1 MNGMVKI
8 SMSRTERIRIG
19 IVQFKADNDEPGE
32 NLEKATSYIE
42 NLVEEDVN
50 IVVLPEMFNSGY
62 GTDEETVKN
71 AVEMQEETEEV
82 LSALADYND
91 IAIVGGMVNKT
102 KDGLFNSTV
111 IMLPYLEAIY
121 YNKTHL
127 FREEKKV
134 FTPGKEFKS
143 FEYSGVKFGLL
154 MCYEIGFPEIS
165 RKLCRQGAEVL
176 LVPFAFGRERRMIY
190 DTATR
195 ARSIENGCF
204 LAAASQVGSNKFMN
218 FVGESRIVS
227 PSGEII
233 ADCGGAE
240 GFAFTDVDTK
250 LVKRY
255 RFNESRDSHGYFSNF
270 REDLYV

>member
-1 MNGMVKI
+1 MNGMVKT

-42 NLVEEDVN
+42 SLVEEDVN

-62 GTDEETVKN
+62 GTDEATVKN

-111 IMLPYLEAIY
+111 IMLPYLEAVY

-134 FTPGKEFKS
+134 FTPGKEFRS
-143 FEYSGVKFGLL
+143 FEYLGVKFGLL

-176 LVPFAFGRERRMIY
+176 LVPFAFGRERKTIY
-190 DTATR
+190 ETATR

-204 LAAASQVGSNKFMN
+204 LAAASQVGSNKSMN

-240 GFAFTDVDTK
+240 GFVFADVDSK

-270 REDLYV
+270 RDDLYV

>member
-1 MNGMVKI
+1 MVKI
-8 SMSRTERIRIG
+8 RMSRTERIRIG

-42 NLVEEDVN
+42 SLVEEDVN

-62 GTDEETVKN
+62 GTDEATVNN

-91 IAIVGGMVNKT
+91 IAIVGGMVNRT
-102 KDGLFNSTV
+102 KVGLFNSAV

-127 FREEKKV
+127 FRDEKKV

-143 FEYSGVKFGLL
+143 FEYLGVKFGLL

-176 LVPFAFGRERRMIY
+176 LVPFAFGRERRLIY

-204 LAAASQVGSNKFMN
+204 LAAASQVGSNKSMN

-240 GFAFTDVDTK
+240 GFVFADVDTK

-255 RFNESRDSHGYFSNF
+255 RFNESRDSHGYFSNL
-270 REDLYV
+270 RDDLYV